1 MFNLTAFAST
11 LLLIGLL
18 ALVYTGALFYLHHSW
33 APARYTGLAVSALA
47 FAAIVS
53 HIVWLVI

>member
-1 MFNLTAFAST
+1 MFNLTAFTST

-33 APARYTGLAVSALA
+33 APARYTGLFTATFA